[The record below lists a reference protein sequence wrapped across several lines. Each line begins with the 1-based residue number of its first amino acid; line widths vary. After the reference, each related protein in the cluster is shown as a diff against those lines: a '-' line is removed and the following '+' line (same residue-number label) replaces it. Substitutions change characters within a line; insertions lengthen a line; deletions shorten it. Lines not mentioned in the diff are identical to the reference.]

1 MKDRLVIVVDS
12 RGHGRSTRT
21 AVSFGYDLMPSDDL
35 ALLDYLKIDKV
46 DLVGWA
52 DGGIIGLDIAMSRKR
67 RLRPI
72 GFSFAFSGFG
82 SWTEADELVGESR
95 MSSL

>member
-1 MKDRLVIVVDS
+1 MIRNLLLAPI
-12 RGHGRSTRT
+12 
-21 AVSFGYDLMPSDDL
+21 L
-35 ALLDYLKIDKV
+35 ALALPFAAHAEDPVRLKI
-46 DLVGWA
+46 LT
-52 DGGIIGLDIAMSRKR
+52 MNRKR